1 MASNP
6 SAKKILAVD
15 DNPVVLKALTGVLE
29 PAGYR
34 VFTALDASEAFQIVR
49 AERPDLFLLDIFFPP
64 DVVGTGNT
72 WDAFRILQ
80 WLQRMGEAK
89 DTPVI
94 VISVA
99 EPEKYKNLCLAAG
112 ARAFLH
118 KPVDTHELLA
128 AVQKILDPELAAKT
142 PEPVTKPD
150 PGASVEAKRKS
161 TRGADLFHLAG
172 RLLGFRH

>member
-15 DNPVVLKALTGVLE
+15 DNPVVLKALAGVLE

-34 VFTALDASEAFQIVR
+34 VFTALDASEAFHIVR
-49 AERPDLFLLDIFFPP
+49 AEKPDLFLLDIFFPP

-80 WLQRMGEAK
+80 WLKRMGEAK

-118 KPVDTHELLA
+118 KPVDPRELVA

-142 PEPVTKPD
+142 PSPETKPD
-150 PGASVEAKRKS
+150 AQASAEANPNG
-161 TRGADLFHLAG
+161 TRGENLLHRAG
-172 RLLGFRH
+172 RLLGFCR